1 MRSLF
6 KAFLSVAALTGTSAR
21 YPFVGKHAD
30 ANEIVREEGSVAV
43 KM

>member
-6 KAFLSVAALTGTSAR
+6 KAFLSVAALSETSAR

-30 ANEIVREEGSVAV
+30 VNEIVRDDGSVAV